1 MAKKKQQDEEAYKN
15 WTEAELVLTF
25 GLKPNRISKTPL
37 MEEWLGAPLPKFDEF
52 ERRDFEKHLAKVMAN
67 IAGWSEEDLKMKFI
81 AHILELGYLEE
92 GNGIVTFFDK
102 SISAIVEDK
111 KLSVKSDFMVATG
124 FMNLVKQ
131 PFFHFQ
137 EYKPLINPKGE
148 PMAQL
153 LEAFLIAQEK
163 NEMQIPLYGVEVI
176 GKHWSFVIMEGKD
189 YCISPTYDSTVKE
202 DLLQI
207 IGILR
212 KFREILET
220 RLMKEAERWKG

>member
-1 MAKKKQQDEEAYKN
+1 MAKKRQQDAVKN
-15 WTEAELVLTF
+15 WREGELVMAF
-25 GLKPNRISKTPL
+25 GLTPNRSSKTSL
-37 MEEWLGAPLPKFDEF
+37 MEEWLGASLPILNDVEQSIFRKILD
-52 ERRDFEKHLAKVMAN
+52 RATIH
-67 IAGWSEEDLKMKFI
+67 IAGWEEEDLKVKFI
-81 AHILELGYLEE
+81 GHILELGLLEE
-92 GNGIVTFFDK
+92 GNGIVTCFDK
-102 SISAIVEDK
+102 TISATVQNVQLI
-111 KLSVKSDFMVATG
+111 VKSDFMVASG
-124 FMNLVKQ
+124 FMNVIKQ

-163 NEMQIPLYGVEVI
+163 NEIQIPLYGVEVI

-189 YCISPTYDSTVKE
+189 YCISPAYDSTVKE

-220 RLMKEAERWKG
+220 RLMKAGRVEG

>member
-25 GLKPNRISKTPL
+25 GLQPNRETKTAP
-37 MEEWLGAPLPKFDEF
+37 MEEWLSASLPTFDVVEQAIF
-52 ERRDFEKHLAKVMAN
+52 DKHLKKVIRN

-163 NEMQIPLYGVEVI
+163 NEVQIPLYGVEVI
-176 GKHWSFVIMEGKD
+176 GENWKFVIMEGKD
-189 YCISPTYDSTVKE
+189 YCISPAYNATVKE

-220 RLMKEAERWKG
+220 RLMKVKS

>member
-1 MAKKKQQDEEAYKN
+1 MKKNNEDENTKN

-25 GLKPNRISKTPL
+25 GLVPNRETKTPL
-37 MEEWLGAPLPKFDEF
+37 MQEWLDVALPTFDAVEQATF
-52 ERRDFEKHLAKVMAN
+52 DKYLKKAIRH
-67 IAGWSEEDLKMKFI
+67 IAGWSEEDLKVKFI
-81 AHILELGYLEE
+81 GHILELGLLEE
-92 GNGIVTFFDK
+92 GNGIVTCFDK
-102 SISAIVEDK
+102 SLSAVVQDI
-111 KLSVKSDFMVATG
+111 KLSVKSDFLVATG

-137 EYKPLINPKGE
+137 EYKPLLNPKGE

-153 LEAFLIAQEK
+153 LEAFLIAQAK
-163 NEMQIPLYGVEVI
+163 NEKPIPLYGVEVV
-176 GKHWSFVIMEGKD
+176 GRYWAFVIMEGKD
-189 YCISPTYDSTVKE
+189 YCISPAYDSTVRE

-220 RLMKEAERWKG
+220 RLMKNER